1 MRIDMHDTQP
11 LSLFTPRY
19 EEETR
24 EERFR
29 RIKRFSELTG
39 IRYCVAY
46 NRDEEMRKRTQVGTN
61 SLCPGGRAA
70 GHTSPRR
77 IVAYALPPTPPRTR

>member
-1 MRIDMHDTQP
+1 MRIDLYNTQP
-11 LSLFTPRY
+11 LSLFPPRY

-29 RIKRFSELTG
+29 RIKRYSEMTG

-46 NRDEEMRKRTQVGTN
+46 NRDEEMRKRRDITKFRYPHVI
-61 SLCPGGRAA
+61 SR
-70 GHTSPRR
+70 
-77 IVAYALPPTPPRTR
+77 